1 MEKEYDVTLD
11 RQWDSTLAPKLLR
24 GIFLDGQRAQM
35 ARIHSIG
42 PTRLRVILCQGINRQ
57 IRRMFYAVGYE
68 VKRLARVRIGNLR
81 LSQLPP
87 GQGRVLS
94 KSELDALKRRSAVKK
109 KPQGAADT
117 RSS

>member
-68 VKRLARVRIGNLR
+68 VKRLARVRICNLR
-81 LSQLPP
+81 LVDLPP
-87 GQGRVLS
+87 AQWRVLS
-94 KSELDALKRRSAVKK
+94 KSHLHPFKPSAPLK
-109 KPQGAADT
+109 PN
-117 RSS
+117 